1 VSERTFLS
9 IGEVL
14 ALLLDEFPDVT
25 ISKIRFLESQGLIE
39 PERTAS
45 GYRRFSV
52 AEVERLKYILREQ
65 RTNYLPLRVIKDRL
79 DDETSDISR
88 ELRLV
93 TEASTASH
101 PSGRTHVPRP
111 QPIAADPSLGIVADH
126 SSRNIT
132 GTSGSESV
140 FMDET
145 ALIERVHQPDVVLDQ
160 DIIASP
166 TLAKEQRKI
175 ARSHADNT
183 SSVAREDLLKQVEAS
198 PEFLAELERMGLITG
213 HDVGDTTF
221 FDPQSAAIAEAAVRF
236 QELGIDARHLR
247 TWRTS
252 TDREIA
258 LFEQRILPLLRQRNP
273 ASRDEAIQ
281 MLEEFVT
288 LGGSIRDALLAREV
302 SRLVEGRH

>member
-1 VSERTFLS
+1 MSDRTFLS

-79 DDETSDISR
+79 EDETSDISR
-88 ELRLV
+88 ELRIV
-93 TEASTASH
+93 TEASTAAH
-101 PSGRTHVPRP
+101 PSGRVNVPRP
-111 QPIAADPSLGIVADH
+111 QPIAADHSLGIEADKAP
-126 SSRNIT
+126 RDKT
-132 GTSGSESV
+132 TTVERTEAVKQSEIL
-140 FMDET
+140 E
-145 ALIERVHQPDVVLDQ
+145 Q

-175 ARSHADNT
+175 AKKHADST
-183 SSVAREDLLKQVEAS
+183 ESLAREDLLKQVHAD
-198 PEFLAELERMGLITG
+198 PELLTELERMGLIAG

-221 FDPQSAAIAEAAVRF
+221 FDPQSAAVAEAAVRF
-236 QELGIDARHLR
+236 QELGIEPRHLR
-247 TWRTS
+247 TWKTS
-252 TDREIA
+252 TDREIN

-281 MLEEFVT
+281 MLEEFVS
-288 LGGSIRDALLAREV
+288 LGGTVRDALLAREV
-302 SRLVEGRH
+302 SRLMEGRH

>member
-1 VSERTFLS
+1 MSERTFLS

-79 DDETSDISR
+79 EDETSDISR
-88 ELRLV
+88 ELRIV
-93 TEASTASH
+93 TEASTAAH
-101 PSGRTHVPRP
+101 PSGRGNVPRP
-111 QPIAADPSLGIVADH
+111 QPIAADPSLGIEADKAP
-126 SSRNIT
+126 R
-132 GTSGSESV
+132 
-140 FMDET
+140 DKT
-145 ALIERVHQPDVVLDQ
+145 ATVDRPDTPARTEILEQ
-160 DIIASP
+160 EIISSP

-175 ARSHADNT
+175 ARKHADST
-183 SSVAREDLLKQVEAS
+183 ESLAREDLLKQVHAD
-198 PEFLAELERMGLITG
+198 PELLAELERMGLIAG

-221 FDPQSAAIAEAAVRF
+221 FDPQSAAVAEAAVRF
-236 QELGIDARHLR
+236 QELGIDPRHLR
-247 TWRTS
+247 TWKTS
-252 TDREIA
+252 TDREIN

-281 MLEEFVT
+281 MLEEFVS
-288 LGGSIRDALLAREV
+288 LGGTVREALLAREV
-302 SRLVEGRH
+302 SRLMEGRH

>member
-1 VSERTFLS
+1 MSERTFLS

-79 DDETSDISR
+79 EDETSDISR
-88 ELRLV
+88 ELRIV
-93 TEASTASH
+93 TEASTAAH
-101 PSGRTHVPRP
+101 PSGRSNVPRP
-111 QPIAADPSLGIVADH
+111 QPIAADHSLGIEADKTP
-126 SSRNIT
+126 R
-132 GTSGSESV
+132 
-140 FMDET
+140 DKT
-145 ALIERVHQPDVVLDQ
+145 ATIERSEVVKQSEILEQ

-166 TLAKEQRKI
+166 TLAREQRKI
-175 ARSHADNT
+175 AKKHADST
-183 SSVAREDLLKQVEAS
+183 ESLAREELLKQVHAD
-198 PEFLAELERMGLITG
+198 PELLNELERMGLIAG

-221 FDPQSAAIAEAAVRF
+221 FDPQSAAVAEAAVRF
-236 QELGIDARHLR
+236 QELGIDPRHLR
-247 TWRTS
+247 TWKTS
-252 TDREIA
+252 TDREIN

-281 MLEEFVT
+281 MLEEFVS
-288 LGGSIRDALLAREV
+288 LGGTVREALLAREV
-302 SRLVEGRH
+302 SRLMEGRH

>member
-1 VSERTFLS
+1 MSERTFLS

-79 DDETSDISR
+79 EDETSDISR
-88 ELRLV
+88 ELRIV
-93 TEASTASH
+93 TEASTAAH
-101 PSGRTHVPRP
+101 PSGRSNVPRP
-111 QPIAADPSLGIVADH
+111 QPIAADHSLGIEADKTP
-126 SSRNIT
+126 RDKTQTIDR
-132 GTSGSESV
+132 SEAV
-140 FMDET
+140 K
-145 ALIERVHQPDVVLDQ
+145 QPEILEQ

-175 ARSHADNT
+175 AKKHADST
-183 SSVAREDLLKQVEAS
+183 ESLAREDLLKQVQAD
-198 PEFLAELERMGLITG
+198 PELLTELERMGLIAG

-221 FDPQSAAIAEAAVRF
+221 FDPQSAAVAEAAVRF
-236 QELGIDARHLR
+236 QELGIDPRHLR
-247 TWRTS
+247 TWKTS
-252 TDREIA
+252 TDREIN

-273 ASRDEAIQ
+273 ASRDEAIH
-281 MLEEFVT
+281 MLEEFVS
-288 LGGSIRDALLAREV
+288 LGGTVREALLAREV
-302 SRLVEGRH
+302 SRLMEGRH

>member
-1 VSERTFLS
+1 MSERTFLS

-79 DDETSDISR
+79 EDETSDISR
-88 ELRLV
+88 ELRIV
-93 TEASTASH
+93 TEASTAAH
-101 PSGRTHVPRP
+101 PSGRGNVPRP
-111 QPIAADPSLGIVADH
+111 QPIAADPSLGIEADKTP
-126 SSRNIT
+126 RDKTIT
-132 GTSGSESV
+132 V
-140 FMDET
+140 
-145 ALIERVHQPDVVLDQ
+145 ERPEVVMQPEILEQ

-175 ARSHADNT
+175 AKRHADST
-183 SSVAREDLLKQVEAS
+183 ESLAREELLKQVHAD
-198 PEFLAELERMGLITG
+198 PALLTELERMGLIAG

-221 FDPQSAAIAEAAVRF
+221 FDPQSAAVAEAAVRF
-236 QELGIDARHLR
+236 QELGIDPRHLR
-247 TWRTS
+247 TWKTS
-252 TDREIA
+252 TDREIN

-273 ASRDEAIQ
+273 TSRDEAIQ
-281 MLEEFVT
+281 MLEEFVS
-288 LGGSIRDALLAREV
+288 LGGTVREALLAREV
-302 SRLVEGRH
+302 SRLMEGRH

>member
-1 VSERTFLS
+1 MSERTFLS

-79 DDETSDISR
+79 EDETSDISR
-88 ELRLV
+88 ELRIV
-93 TEASTASH
+93 TEASTAAH
-101 PSGRTHVPRP
+101 PSGRGNVPRP
-111 QPIAADPSLGIVADH
+111 QPIAADPSLGIEADKTP
-126 SSRNIT
+126 RDKTIT
-132 GTSGSESV
+132 V
-140 FMDET
+140 
-145 ALIERVHQPDVVLDQ
+145 ERPEVVMQPEILEQ

-175 ARSHADNT
+175 AKRHADST
-183 SSVAREDLLKQVEAS
+183 ESLAREELLKQVHAD
-198 PEFLAELERMGLITG
+198 PALLTELERMGLIAG

-221 FDPQSAAIAEAAVRF
+221 FDPQSAAVAEAAVRF
-236 QELGIDARHLR
+236 QELGIDPRHLR
-247 TWRTS
+247 TWKTS
-252 TDREIA
+252 TDREIN

-281 MLEEFVT
+281 MLEEFVS
-288 LGGSIRDALLAREV
+288 LGGTVREALLAREV
-302 SRLVEGRH
+302 SRLMEGRH

>member
-1 VSERTFLS
+1 VSERNFLS

-79 DDETSDISR
+79 EDETSDISR

-101 PSGRTHVPRP
+101 PSGRTNVPRP
-111 QPIAADPSLGIVADH
+111 QPIAADPSLGIVADK
-126 SSRNIT
+126 SPRT
-132 GTSGSESV
+132 ES
-140 FMDET
+140 T
-145 ALIERVHQPDVVLDQ
+145 NNIERPGPGDQPLVVLEQ

-166 TLAKEQRKI
+166 TLAKENRKI
-175 ARSHADNT
+175 AKRHADST
-183 SSVAREDLLKQVEAS
+183 ESLAREDLLKQVHAD
-198 PEFLAELERMGLITG
+198 PELLAELERMGLIAG

-221 FDPQSAAIAEAAVRF
+221 FDPQSAAVAEAAVRF

-247 TWRTS
+247 TWKTS
-252 TDREIA
+252 TDREIN

-281 MLEEFVT
+281 MLEEFVA
-288 LGGSIRDALLAREV
+288 LGGAVRDALLAREV
-302 SRLVEGRH
+302 SRLMEGRH

>member
-79 DDETSDISR
+79 EDETSDISR
-88 ELRLV
+88 ELRIV
-93 TEASTASH
+93 TEASTAAH
-101 PSGRTHVPRP
+101 PSGRGNVPRP
-111 QPIAADPSLGIVADH
+111 QPIAADPSLGIEADKTP
-126 SSRNIT
+126 RDKTIT
-132 GTSGSESV
+132 V
-140 FMDET
+140 
-145 ALIERVHQPDVVLDQ
+145 ERTEVVLQPEILEQ

-175 ARSHADNT
+175 AKKHADST
-183 SSVAREDLLKQVEAS
+183 ESLAREELLKQVHAD
-198 PEFLAELERMGLITG
+198 PALLTELERMGLIAG

-221 FDPQSAAIAEAAVRF
+221 FDPQSAAVAEAAVRF
-236 QELGIDARHLR
+236 QELGIDPRHLR
-247 TWRTS
+247 TWKTS
-252 TDREIA
+252 TDREIN

-281 MLEEFVT
+281 MLEEFVS
-288 LGGSIRDALLAREV
+288 LGGTVREALLAREV
-302 SRLVEGRH
+302 SRLMEGRH

>member
-79 DDETSDISR
+79 EDETSDISR
-88 ELRLV
+88 ELRIV
-93 TEASTASH
+93 TEASTAAH
-101 PSGRTHVPRP
+101 PSGRGNVPRP
-111 QPIAADPSLGIVADH
+111 QPIAADPSLGIEADKTP
-126 SSRNIT
+126 RDKTIT
-132 GTSGSESV
+132 V
-140 FMDET
+140 
-145 ALIERVHQPDVVLDQ
+145 ERTKVVLQPEILEQ

-175 ARSHADNT
+175 AKKHADST
-183 SSVAREDLLKQVEAS
+183 ESLAREELLKQVHAD
-198 PEFLAELERMGLITG
+198 PALLTELERMGLIAG

-221 FDPQSAAIAEAAVRF
+221 FDPQSAAVAEAAVRF
-236 QELGIDARHLR
+236 QELGIDPRHLR
-247 TWRTS
+247 TWKTS
-252 TDREIA
+252 TDREIN

-281 MLEEFVT
+281 MLEEFVS
-288 LGGSIRDALLAREV
+288 LGGTVREALLAREG
-302 SRLVEGRH
+302 SRLMEGRH